1 MACAPPMYW
10 RVPFEW
16 PGDRPVRPDADPPH
30 VGWQQ
35 AAGVPDLTDLVGAV
49 LADSVDASDTAAV
62 EALGPRRAAERIL
75 SPPEGFSY
83 RAEWW
88 QVLRY
93 GDAAAGFVLPV
104 TFDGCARD
112 GLDEATIYHMGV
124 APAYRGRGFARLLLR
139 KATLTLVDHGVWRIY
154 CDTAAANAPMIHVFE
169 SEGWQRLPAAEQPVL
184 VP

>member
-1 MACAPPMYW
+1 VYW
-10 RVPFEW
+10 RVPFQW
-16 PGDRPVRPDADPPH
+16 PGDRAAPGVPDPTVVA
-30 VGWQQ
+30 WQP
-35 AAGVPDLTDLVGAV
+35 AANVPDLTELVGAV
-49 LADSVDASDTAAV
+49 LANSVDASDNAAV
-62 EALGPRRAAERIL
+62 EALGRRGAAQRIL

-93 GDAAAGFVLPV
+93 GDAAAGFVLPA
-104 TFDGCARD
+104 TFDGCERE

-124 APAYRGRGFARLLLR
+124 APDHRGRGLARLLLR
-139 KATLTLVDHGVWRIY
+139 KATQMLVGDGVWRIH

-169 SEGWQRLPAAEQPVL
+169 SEGWQRLPAVERPVL